1 MRTFQN
7 ITRDYVPSVDLNV
20 LGSTFNTLEQG
31 HQAAVKA
38 ASDLEIVVAQMDMN
52 EDEDDFKQLL
62 ISEIRDTIDNNTLYS
77 NSYGALD
84 NLVAQAGNIW
94 SDGRV
99 IGRLRNQKAKKEYD
113 AKVDTMAIPEGMKQ
127 MYKEQNPYYYEDGGI
142 DAKTGRYLPG
152 EMWEATTSPVDTIP
166 DTEIQ
171 RYALQIAAK
180 EAGSG
185 ERITFLNKYGKETP
199 DPSQSA
205 DGAFYRK
212 VGTKY
217 ERLSEDKIRQ
227 AYQIAIDSIPGARD
241 SLKQDYDYATYQYDK
256 LVEDARQKGG
266 DITPYIPGYTDKNGN
281 VYSEEQWLS
290 NKINNFSEVA
300 AYNHSYSTI
309 DFGDALQNRRA
320 MQRAQIAGGGNGQ
333 TPQSLD
339 FIGSVDLGT
348 YEVEQNAYS
357 SALKA
362 RNAASKSGLD
372 IINRIASDK
381 FKETYIGD
389 IQTKLIKEGKATGP
403 GTAAQYI
410 INTYGQNLTPAERAT
425 LTNAFMTT
433 WKTNKQ
439 VQDMLKSAGADADAL
454 RFSDNINNQEYT
466 NDNKYGKAIIKE
478 LNDTF
483 KNYNQVDYEIGK
495 DVFDTLTRLYNV
507 NDLRQ
512 VGINYTKNSDDIYT
526 ITFTPNNRNLLPKF
540 DSYIAKADNQV
551 TGNIGGWFKN
561 KFTGK
566 AATGNY
572 LIRLHNKNGS
582 IYTNN
587 YDSIVSWGS
596 LYEHGEEAA
605 AKIQDK
611 VGGFTGTKNLIGT
624 NISTP
629 GEAYWMDIGTQTGMS
644 GAEIR
649 ANQETCKKRV
659 DAAIATGNLAGGEVY
674 LVGNPED
681 ITSSRRFNKQVS
693 DATKLNLLLQHMYSV
708 DANNIHRVYSPGDD
722 QMPEG
727 FYFSFTVPAN
737 DKNAITEGY
746 RGQTINMYV
755 TGAIDDGS
763 NYNIYDNARY
773 VAQNF
778 VGTSKATGAPIEN
791 FGYTRSLGDTRLSIN
806 NDYTFNSNLF
816 GQFVKLNEKQA
827 EFITEQ
833 LIRLEQMKM
842 QVPNLLTNPNLTVEQ
857 KRELLQN
864 HIDSYSANIG
874 DVLGISPEIVA
885 MSIANYFNEPV
896 E

>member
-1 MRTFQN
+1 MRTFQY
-7 ITRDYVPSVDLNV
+7 IARDYVPRVDLQT
-20 LGSTFNTLEQG
+20 LGSTFNTLEEG

-38 ASDLEIVVAQMDMN
+38 ASDLEAAVAQMDMN
-52 EDEDDFKQLL
+52 EAEDDFKQQL
-62 ISEIRDTIDNNTLYS
+62 ISEIRDTIDQNTLYG

-84 NLVAQAGNIW
+84 NLVQQAGNIQ

-99 IGRLRNQKAKKEYD
+99 IGRLRNQAAKKEYD
-113 AKVDTMAIPEGMKQ
+113 AKVDAMAIPDGMKQ
-127 MYKEQNPYYYEDGGI
+127 MYKEQNPYYYEDGGV
-142 DAKTGRYLPG
+142 DAKTGRVLPG
-152 EMWEATTSPVDTIP
+152 ELWKPITSPVTTVA

-180 EAGSG
+180 DAGGG
-185 ERITFLNKYGKETP
+185 ERISFLDANGNETY
-199 DPSQSA
+199 DPSKSA

-217 ERLSEDKIRQ
+217 ERLPEDKIRK
-227 AYQIAIDSIPGARD
+227 AYQVAIDSIPGARD
-241 SLKQDYDYATYQYDK
+241 SLSQDYDYATYQYDK
-256 LVEDARQKGG
+256 LIEDARQKGG
-266 DITPYIPGYTDKNGN
+266 DITPYLPGYTDKNGN

-290 NKINNFSEVA
+290 NKINNFAEAA
-300 AYNHSYSTI
+300 AYNHAYSTV
-309 DFGDALQNRRA
+309 DFGDALQNRRT

-333 TPQSLD
+333 APQSLD

-362 RNAASKSGLD
+362 RNTASKSGLD

-389 IQTKLIKEGKATGP
+389 IQDRLIREGKAKGP

-410 INTYGQNLTPAERAT
+410 INTYGQNLTAAEKAT
-425 LTNAFMTT
+425 LTNAFTT
-433 WKTNKQ
+433 SWRANEQVKT
-439 VQDMLKSAGADADAL
+439 MLKAAGADADAL
-454 RFSDNINNQEYT
+454 RFSDNINTQEWT
-466 NDNKYGKAIIKE
+466 NDNKYGKAIIAH
-478 LNDTF
+478 LNDVF
-483 KNYNQVDYEIGK
+483 SRNKQVDYEIGK
-495 DVFDTLTRLYNV
+495 DVFDVLTRLYKV
-507 NDLRQ
+507 NDLRE
-512 VGINYTKNSDDIYT
+512 VGINYTKNSNDIYT
-526 ITFTPNNRNLLPKF
+526 VTFTPDNRNLMPKF
-540 DSYIAKADNQV
+540 DSYVAKADAQV
-551 TGNIGGWFKN
+551 GGTFGRWLTKAFTGN
-561 KFTGK
+561 
-566 AATGNY
+566 AASGNY
-572 LIRLHNKNGS
+572 VVHFRKKDGS
-582 IYTNN
+582 TATRNISGGGQTAL
-587 YDSIVSWGS
+587 
-596 LYEHGEEAA
+596 LYERGEEAA
-605 AKIQDK
+605 ANIQDK

-629 GEAYWMDIGTQTGMS
+629 GEAYWMDIGAQTGMTGS
-644 GAEIR
+644 EIR
-649 ANQETCKKRV
+649 ANQETCRKRV
-659 DAAIATGNLAGGEVY
+659 DAAIAAGNLAGGQVY

-681 ITSSRRFNKQVS
+681 ISSPRRFSKQLS
-693 DATKLNLLLQHMYSV
+693 NATELNLLLQHMYSV
-708 DANNIHRVYSPGDD
+708 DPNNINRVYSPGDD

-737 DKNAITEGY
+737 DKNKITEDY

-763 NYNIYDNARY
+763 NYDINDNPRY

-816 GQFVKLNEKQA
+816 GKSVKLNEQQA
-827 EFITEQ
+827 EFVTEQ

-864 HIDSYSANIG
+864 HIDNYSINIG
-874 DVLGISPEIVA
+874 NALGIEPEIVA
-885 MSIANYFNEPV
+885 MSIANYFNEPF

>member
-1 MRTFQN
+1 MPGFQYIQRPIIPN
-7 ITRDYVPSVDLNV
+7 VDIET
-20 LGSTFNTLEQG
+20 LGNTFNTLEQG

-38 ASDLEIVVAQMDMN
+38 ASDLEIAVAQMDMN

-62 ISEIRDTIDNNTLYS
+62 ISEIRDTIDNNTLYG

-84 NLVAQAGNIW
+84 NLVQQAGNIQ
-94 SDGRV
+94 SDGRI

-113 AKVDTMAIPEGMKQ
+113 AKVDSMAIPDGMKQ

-142 DAKTGRYLPG
+142 DAKTGRYFPG
-152 EMWEATTSPVDTIP
+152 EMWEAKTNPVTTVP

-171 RYALQIAAK
+171 KYALQIAAK
-180 EAGSG
+180 EAGG
-185 ERITFLNKYGKETP
+185 NEHITFLDKFGKETS
-199 DPSQSA
+199 DPSKSA

-212 VGTKY
+212 IGTKY
-217 ERLSEDKIRQ
+217 ERLTEDKIRQ

-266 DITPYIPGYTDKNGN
+266 NVTPYLPGYTDKNGN
-281 VYSEEQWLS
+281 VYSEKQWLN
-290 NKINNFSEVA
+290 NKINGFSEVA

-309 DFGDALQNRRA
+309 NFGDALQNRRK
-320 MQRAQIAGGGNGQ
+320 QPSSQNNN
-333 TPQSLD
+333 TLD

-381 FKETYIGD
+381 FKETYLGD
-389 IQTKLIKEGKATGP
+389 IQDKLIEEGKATGP
-403 GTAAQYI
+403 GNAAQYI
-410 INTYGQNLTPAERAT
+410 INTYGQNLTPAEKAT

-433 WKTNKQ
+433 WRTNKQ
-439 VQDMLKSAGADADAL
+439 VQDMLKAAGADSDAL

-466 NDNKYGKAIIKE
+466 SDNKYGKAIIDN
-478 LNDTF
+478 LNNTF
-483 KNYNQVDYEIGK
+483 KRNNKIDYEIGE
-495 DVFDTLTRLYNV
+495 DVFNELTRLYNV
-507 NDLRQ
+507 DDLKRI
-512 VGINYTKNSDDIYT
+512 GINYVKNSNDAYIV
-526 ITFTPNNRNLLPKF
+526 TFTPDNRNLLPKF
-540 DSYIAKADNQV
+540 DSYIAKADNLV
-551 TGNIGGWFKN
+551 TGSFGGWLKN
-561 KFTGK
+561 KVTGK
-566 AATGNY
+566 ASSGNY
-572 LIRLHNKNGS
+572 VIKLYNKDGTVF
-582 IYTNN
+582 TNN
-587 YDSIVSWGS
+587 YDSVASWGS
-596 LYEHGEEAA
+596 LYEKGEEAA

-629 GEAYWMDIGTQTGMS
+629 GEAYWMDIGAQTGMS
-644 GAEIR
+644 GSEIR

-674 LVGNPED
+674 LVGNPDD
-681 ITSSRRFNKQVS
+681 IKSPRKFSKQVA

-708 DANNIHRVYSPGDD
+708 DPNNIHRVYSPGDD

-727 FYFSFTVPAN
+727 FYFSFTVPSN
-737 DKNAITEGY
+737 DKNKITENY

-755 TGAIDDGS
+755 TGSIDDGS
-763 NYNIYDNARY
+763 NYNINDNPRY

-791 FGYTRSLGDTRLSIN
+791 FGYSRTLGDTRLSIN
-806 NDYTFNSNLF
+806 DDYTFNSNLF
-816 GQFVKLNEKQA
+816 GQSVKLNEQQA
-827 EFITEQ
+827 EFVTEQ

-842 QVPNLLTNPNLTVEQ
+842 QIPNLLTNPNLTVEQ

-864 HIDSYSANIG
+864 HIDNYSVNIG
-874 DVLGISPEIVA
+874 QALGISPEIVA
-885 MSIANYFNEPV
+885 MSIANYFNEPI